1 MEENIEKQINQIF
14 DEAEKTILTRASS
27 LKTELRR
34 LAEKI
39 IKENKDFA

>member
-14 DEAEKTILTRASS
+14 EEAEKTLINKASS

-39 IKENKDFA
+39 VKENKDFT